1 MGRLSARNMGER
13 ATTMARD
20 ADPALILELDQVS
33 LRFGG
38 VNALTDVSCQVSRGE
53 LFSIIGPN
61 GAGKTS
67 MLNCISGRYRPTSGR
82 VVYKGRDITRL
93 SPNKRADLGLGR
105 TFQNLA
111 LFNGM
116 SVLDNISVGRHHL
129 MKAGFVRGMV
139 YWVGGARREE
149 AEHRAAVEEIIDF
162 LRDPEHSQRGRGCAL
177 VRLAQARRARARH
190 RLEARPHPARRADGR
205 HEPRGE
211 GGHGPLH
218 RRSQRGAGA

>member
-1 MGRLSARNMGER
+1 
-13 ATTMARD
+13 
-20 ADPALILELDQVS
+20 
-33 LRFGG
+33 
-38 VNALTDVSCQVSRGE
+38 
-53 LFSIIGPN
+53 
-61 GAGKTS
+61 

-82 VVYKGRDITRL
+82 VVYKGRDITH
-93 SPNKRADLGLGR
+93 SSANKRAGLGLGR

-129 MKAGFVRGMV
+129 MKAGFARGMI

-162 LRDPEHSQRGRGCAL
+162 LRDPEHPQRAGRRAL
-177 VRLAQARRARARH
+177 LRPAQARRARTRD
-190 RLEARPHPARRADGR
+190 RPEARPHPARRADGR

-218 RRSQRGAGA
+218 RRSQRGVGHDGGHDRARHGRGHGPLAPLDGARLRPQDRRGPAGRDQGERGRAARLPRRGSRPFSAPEPAMEAAQ